1 LGKAVPND
9 IGTAQKMDDLLE
21 EFIAETRETLEL
33 LSVQLVQWERTPEDR
48 SLVDSAFRFVHTVK
62 GSCGF
67 LDLPRL
73 LKLSHAAED
82 LLSSARDGHIAAT
95 PDLVT
100 AVLAVIDKIADITN
114 ALDSGAPVYDNDEQ
128 LITAIMAF
136 LPKDDTGK
144 QGNSL
149 PSQLGTMADNK
160 EIVYETKNRS
170 VRVSLQLLDTLM
182 SGVSDMVLA
191 RNEVSRQMRKH
202 ETNTELDHAF
212 VKLSSS
218 VAEIRDAIGLMRMQP
233 IERLFSSLPRLMRD
247 ICHELGKEI
256 NMTISGSEVDVDREM
271 VEALRDPLTHIL
283 RNAADHGI
291 ENAHDRIASG
301 KPAVGKIAIG
311 ARQSG
316 NQILIEVSDGRGI
329 NLERLREKAISSGYC
344 DDSAWSQMAMHDRLA
359 TIFLPGV
366 STAESVSAI
375 SGRGVGMD
383 IVRTNL
389 QSVGGTIDIDN
400 VPGKGVALTMR
411 LPLTLSIIAGLSV
424 RAGDQIFGV
433 ARSSVVE
440 ILSIS
445 NANVQIENVAG
456 KKIANVRGHRFPYGN
471 IEDILS
477 IPQISSDTSRILII
491 ISPAVGAQFALE
503 VAAVLDNEELVI
515 KPGAPLVM
523 GTGLY
528 SGTSLPDNGRPML
541 LLDASGLAA
550 EIGADAQSQNAYN
563 NADIANNKATED
575 DQASAIMFIGMD
587 GEKRA
592 IRLTAIDRLEDIAV
606 SNIKFVGGKLR
617 ANIEG
622 ELTDIFDLDAVPSTG
637 FVHMLRLSDGEASK
651 YLAVNE
657 VLDVF
662 CMSKDITASAHPN
675 LHEGIVQVDGEP
687 IELLNVFQ
695 YFELQTTPS
704 IISERRPLCYIACSP
719 QDHWERNILEPL
731 LAASGYEVSF
741 DAADKLTAQVVIGR
755 DDDQSQMSN
764 DDDRILRLRHESFV
778 SRDKLPSIYRYDR
791 IGLISAIE
799 DKLAGVR

>member
-1 LGKAVPND
+1 
-9 IGTAQKMDDLLE
+9 MDDLLE
-21 EFIAETRETLEL
+21 EFIAETRDTLEL
-33 LSVQLVQWERTPEDR
+33 LSVQLIQWERSPNDR
-48 SLVDSAFRFVHTVK
+48 NLVDSVFRFVHTVK

-73 LKLSHAAED
+73 LRLSHAAED
-82 LLSSARDGHIAAT
+82 LLSAARDGQVAAT
-95 PDLVT
+95 PSLVS

-114 ALDSGAPVYDNDEQ
+114 ALESGAPVFDNDEQ
-128 LITAIMAF
+128 LIAALLAF
-136 LPKDDTGK
+136 LPQQSVLQAQQFTQTGV
-144 QGNSL
+144 QEFSDSFTSGN
-149 PSQLGTMADNK
+149 
-160 EIVYETKNRS
+160 IVEPKNRS

-256 NMTISGSEVDVDREM
+256 ELTITGSEVDVDREM
-271 VEALRDPLTHIL
+271 VEALRDPLSHIL

-291 ENAHDRIASG
+291 EIAANRIASG
-301 KPAVGKIAIG
+301 KPAMGRISIS

-316 NQILIEVSDGRGI
+316 NQILIEVCDDGSGI
-329 NLERLREKAISSGYC
+329 NLERLHAKAIASGHY
-344 DDSAWSQMAMHDRLA
+344 DEQSWSQLASADKLA
-359 TIFLPGV
+359 TIFLPGI
-366 STAESVSAI
+366 STAQSVSAI

-400 VPGKGVALTMR
+400 MPGKGLTLTMR

-440 ILSIS
+440 ILSVK
-445 NANVQIENVAG
+445 NANVEIEDVAG
-456 KKIANVRGHRFPYGN
+456 KKIANVRGRRLPYGN
-471 IEDILS
+471 IEDVLN
-477 IPQISSDTSRILII
+477 IPHVSSDTSRILII
-491 ISPAVGAQFALE
+491 INPAVGAQFALE

-541 LLDASGLAA
+541 LLDASGLAH
-550 EIGADAQSQNAYN
+550 EIGADAHTATFGNSLVSDAV
-563 NADIANNKATED
+563 ADERD
-575 DQASAIMFIGMD
+575 DQASAILFVAMD

-592 IRLTAIDRLEDIAV
+592 IRLASIDRLEDVEAA
-606 SNIKFVGGKLR
+606 NIKFVGGKLR
-617 ANIEG
+617 ANIDG
-622 ELTDIFDLDAVPSTG
+622 ELTEIFDLVHVPEIG
-637 FVHMLRLSDGEASK
+637 FVHMLRLTDGENCK
-651 YLAVNE
+651 YLAVQA

-662 CMSKDITASAHPN
+662 CMSKEITASAFPQ
-675 LHEGIVQVDGEP
+675 LHEGIIHVDGEP
-687 IELLNVFQ
+687 TELLNVFQ
-695 YFELQTTPS
+695 FFEMQDS
-704 IISERRPLCYIACSP
+704 HIVQNEQRPLCFIACNP
-719 QDHWERNILEPL
+719 NDHWERNILEPL
-731 LAASGYEVSF
+731 LAASGYQVSF
-741 DAADKLTAQVVIGR
+741 DENDRAMAQVVIGR
-755 DDDQSQMSN
+755 DDDSPDIVQK
-764 DDDRILRLRHESFV
+764 DDRILRLRHESFV

-799 DKLAGVR
+799 DKLSGVR

>member
-1 LGKAVPND
+1 
-9 IGTAQKMDDLLE
+9 MDDLLE

-33 LSVQLVQWERTPEDR
+33 LSVQLVQWERTPQDR

-82 LLSSARDGHIAAT
+82 LLSGARDGHIAAT
-95 PDLVT
+95 PELVT
-100 AVLAVIDKIADITN
+100 TVLAVIDKIADITN
-114 ALDSGAPVYDNDEQ
+114 ALESGAPVYDNDEQ
-128 LITAIMAF
+128 LISAIMAF
-136 LPKDDTGK
+136 LPNGE
-144 QGNSL
+144 QSNAVSA
-149 PSQLGTMADNK
+149 QINTMADYK
-160 EIVYETKNRS
+160 DIAFETKNRS

-256 NMTISGSEVDVDREM
+256 DMTISGSEVDVDREM

-291 ENAHDRIASG
+291 ENTHDRIASG
-301 KPAVGKIAIG
+301 KPAIGKIAIS
-311 ARQSG
+311 AHQSG
-316 NQILIEVSDGRGI
+316 NQILIEVSDDGRGI

-344 DDSAWSQMAMHDRLA
+344 DDATWSHLAMHDRLA

-366 STAESVSAI
+366 STAESISAI

-389 QSVGGTIDIDN
+389 QSVGGTIDVDN
-400 VPGKGVALTMR
+400 VPGKGVTLTMR

-445 NANVQIENVAG
+445 NSNVQIENVAG
-456 KKIANVRGHRFPYGN
+456 KKIANIRGQRYPYGN
-471 IEDILS
+471 IEDVLN

-491 ISPAVGAQFALE
+491 INPAVGATFALE

-550 EIGADAQSQNAYN
+550 EIGADTQSHNGYN
-563 NADIANNKATED
+563 NADIANNTESED

-617 ANIEG
+617 ANIDG
-622 ELTDIFDLDAVPSTG
+622 ELTDIFDLDTVPDAG
-637 FVHMLRLSDGEASK
+637 FVHMLRLSDGETSK
-651 YLAVNE
+651 YLAVE
-657 VLDVF
+657 QVLDVF
-662 CMSKDITASAHPN
+662 CMSKNITASAYPN
-675 LHEGIVQVDGEP
+675 LHEGIVHVGGEP
-687 IELLNVFQ
+687 IELLNIFQ
-695 YFELQTTPS
+695 FFELQTTSS
-704 IISERRPLCYIACSP
+704 IINERRPLCYIACN
-719 QDHWERNILEPL
+719 QHDHWERNILEPL

-741 DAADKLTAQVVIGR
+741 DEADKLAAQVVIGR
-755 DDDQSQMSN
+755 DDDQSQMTY
-764 DDDRILRLRHESFV
+764 DDDRVLRLRHESFV
-778 SRDKLPSIYRYDR
+778 SKDKLPSIYRYDR

-799 DKLAGVR
+799 DKLSGVR